1 MKFWK
6 SKAMLLAVLGA
17 MLLVMAV
24 AWLCFYYGGEEKD
37 PDGTLVFSTVREV
50 AA

>member
-1 MKFWK
+1 MKIWK

-24 AWLCFYYGGEEKD
+24 AWLCFSSGGEEKD

>member
-1 MKFWK
+1 
-6 SKAMLLAVLGA
+6 MLLAVLGA

-24 AWLCFYYGGEEKD
+24 VWLCFYRGGEQKD
-37 PDGTLVFSTVREV
+37 PDGTLVFSIVKEV

>member
-1 MKFWK
+1 MRFWK
-6 SKAMLLAVLGA
+6 SKATLLAVLGA

-24 AWLCFYYGGEEKD
+24 VWLCFYHEGEQKD
-37 PDGTLVFSTVREV
+37 PDGTLVFSIIREE